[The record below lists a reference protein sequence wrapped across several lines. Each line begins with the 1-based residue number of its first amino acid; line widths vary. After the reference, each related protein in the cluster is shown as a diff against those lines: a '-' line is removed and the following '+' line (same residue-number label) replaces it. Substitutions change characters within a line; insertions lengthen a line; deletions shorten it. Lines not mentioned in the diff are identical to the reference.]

1 MTKAERQSER
11 VRQSYADRDAEGVCV
26 YCGDRRMDS
35 PITGRQIKTCYICE
49 QKRRV
54 RRKAQWAKQRAAS
67 ETKAVGYHHA
77 AVKGTGRYDS
87 QYQPSDLPAHVI
99 DAIFLRE
106 QRKKRPAW
114 SLCR

>member
-1 MTKAERQSER
+1 MIRPCTFCGTQRKPAKAARCKKHKTKH
-11 VRQSYADRDAEGVCV
+11 
-26 YCGDRRMDS
+26 
-35 PITGRQIKTCYICE
+35 
-49 QKRRV
+49 
-54 RRKAQWAKQRAAS
+54 
-67 ETKAVGYHHA
+67 VGYHHA

-87 QYQPSDLPAHVI
+87 QYQPTDLPAHVI